1 MNYNEYLNL
10 VAEIRRHS
18 ELYYNQAT
26 PEISDYEFDELMM
39 RLRTVEAEHPEWVLP
54 DSPTQTVGAST
65 GESTFEKVQHAV
77 PMLSLLDIHD
87 EDAVTSFIT
96 DTAAEAY
103 SVEEKIDGLS
113 VSVTYNHGVLIKGE
127 TRGDGSIGEDITENV
142 KHIAGIPLR
151 LGDMKFLP
159 APAVIEVRCEV
170 YLPVEQFE
178 RINAEREAAGKK
190 LFVNPRN
197 AAAGILR
204 TKDVSA
210 VKAAKLH
217 AFAFNVQR
225 VELTNPSEPLFGNSH
240 IDSLI
245 TLRELGFDPV
255 PAFRA
260 HDAAEAIDF
269 IRSIGESR
277 DTLPYWIDGAVVKV
291 DDLQVRERLGNTAKY
306 PRWAVAYKYPPQE
319 KQTVIQEIVLQCG
332 RTGRVTPVAIF
343 DSVFLE
349 GSSVRKATLNN
360 PEFIQKLGIDIGD
373 EILVHKAASI
383 IPEVIRVTRKGAPRH
398 DPGAVVPIPG
408 YFDMLSK
415 PCPSCG
421 GKLIA
426 KEDENGKEGVG
437 AYCVNPNCPAQLSKH
452 LVFWGSRDCMDI
464 ENFGPAVIDQFIG
477 LGWLNQISD
486 IYRLYEHR
494 EEMAKLKGW
503 GKRSA
508 DNLITGIEKSKNQ
521 DIDRLIKA
529 LGMLGV
535 GRHIGRALAARYP
548 DLWTISRLEKEE
560 LSAVEGI
567 GDISAAVIYEYF
579 HTPENIAALEELG
592 SLGVNLI
599 SQTYGE
605 QKSGKLEGNTFV
617 ITGTLPTMSREE
629 AKAYI
634 EAHGGKVSGS
644 VSKKT
649 SFLVAGEAA
658 GSKLTKAQQLGI
670 RVLNEKELMDMA
682 E

>member
-1 MNYNEYLNL
+1 MNQNEYLKL
-10 VAEIRRHS
+10 VAEIRHHS
-18 ELYYNQAT
+18 ELYYNQAA

-39 RLRTVEAEHPEWVLP
+39 RLRAVEAEHPEWVLP
-54 DSPTQTVGAST
+54 DSPTQAVGASG

-87 EDAVTSFIT
+87 EDSVTSFIT
-96 DTAAEAY
+96 DTAVDSY

-113 VSVTYNHGVLIKGE
+113 VSVTYDQGVLVKGE
-127 TRGDGSIGEDITENV
+127 TRGDGNIGEDITENV
-142 KHIAGIPLR
+142 KHIAGIPFR
-151 LGDMKFLP
+151 LNDVELLP
-159 APAVIEVRCEV
+159 APVELEVRCEV

-204 TKDVSA
+204 TKDTGA
-210 VKAAKLH
+210 VKAAQLH

-225 VELTNPSEPLFGNSH
+225 VELANPGEPLFGNSH

-245 TLRELGFDPV
+245 ALRELGFDPV
-255 PAFRA
+255 QAFRA
-260 HDAAEAIDF
+260 HTAEEAISF
-269 IRSIGESR
+269 IRGIGESR
-277 DTLPYWIDGAVVKV
+277 ETLPYWIDGAVVKV

-319 KQTVIQEIVLQCG
+319 KKTVIRDIVLQCG
-332 RTGRVTPVAIF
+332 RTGRVTPVAMF
-343 DSVFLE
+343 DGVFLE
-349 GSSVRKATLNN
+349 GSTVRKATLNN
-360 PEFIQKLGIDIGD
+360 PEFIQKLGADIGD

-383 IPEVIRVTRKGAPRH
+383 IPEVIRVTRKGMPRH
-398 DPGAVVPIPG
+398 DPGAAVPIPA

-426 KEDENGKEGVG
+426 KEDEEGKEGVG

-452 LVFWGSRDCMDI
+452 LLFWGSRDCMDI

-477 LGWLNQISD
+477 LGWLNQVND
-486 IYRLYEHR
+486 IYRLHEHR

-508 DNLITGIEKSKNQ
+508 DNLIAGIEKSKSQN
-521 DIDRLIKA
+521 IDRLIKA
-529 LGMLGV
+529 LGMLGI
-535 GRHIGRALAARYP
+535 GRHIGSALAAKYP
-548 DLWTISRLEKEE
+548 DLWAISRLEKDE
-560 LSAVEGI
+560 LDTIEGI
-567 GDISAAVIYEYF
+567 GDISAVVIYDYF
-579 HTPENIAALEELG
+579 HAPENIAALKELET
-592 SLGVNLI
+592 LGVNFI

-605 QKSGKLEGNTFV
+605 QKTGKLEGSTFV

-649 SFLVAGEAA
+649 NFLVAGEAA
-658 GSKLTKAQQLGI
+658 GSKLTKAQELGI
-670 RVLNEKELMDMA
+670 HILTETELKDMA